1 MWVNLPISGK
11 IDSTRSTEVRKH
23 NDPLPLNFH
32 DDLFRCLVNPFCS
45 QLGANEET
53 EDNDGRPKL
62 DGGDV
67 GNCCDDDATASPL
80 SSEIGIIILIFT
92 R

>member
-1 MWVNLPISGK
+1 MGA
-11 IDSTRSTEVRKH
+11 
-23 NDPLPLNFH
+23 FG
-32 DDLFRCLVNPFCS
+32 S

-53 EDNDGRPKL
+53 EDNDSRPKL